1 MRKLM
6 MTGCGLV
13 AAFVAFCAAVAFS
26 REGDVALALELL
38 TIDALAVWGM
48 VKSKTRTAYVVSAAL
63 LTLGVLIV
71 VAYPSMARSQRRRCV
86 NWRQGASLEYSVETR
101 YFRRVT
107 QQPCPV
113 LGKAIAPR
121 EVEAR
126 LKSILIPSLS
136 FRPPATL
143 KDAVLF
149 FQTSSYSDDD
159 AGVFFALR
167 PLASDERYP
176 ELPEMRATDISLGE
190 ALRLVVESTNSR
202 YSIRED
208 GVVVVEPKSWTCEDG
223 GQEYMLTEGRW
234 PADGGPCPESD
245 ATTVAREQIGV
256 PVAVRLLRGLRAAQ
270 EADGSWSDSGSNRLA
285 NTSLAVLAL
294 ASHGDYLG
302 ERSPSTKELVSAFD
316 AGVGCLAKSVYER
329 EGVVRFR
336 GGEEDPRSELLAS
349 FAVFYVYSLTGRR
362 DLRDPAE
369 KLAGRLAKEDF
380 PFLEA
385 ELDADNAER
394 IQWLVLAL
402 EHARFCKFGSPELD
416 SRIARARARIDGYH
430 PGEGYYG
437 LWRDHDSGFNVGDK
451 EAFERF
457 VRNYRELKSTVVKDE
472 TCRLQRTGLGPVAD
486 TAVTILQLD
495 WPVSH
500 KAPRS
505 CKGDAA
511 AGVSVEI

>member
-26 REGDVALALELL
+26 REGDVALALGLL

-48 VKSKTRTAYVVSAAL
+48 VKSKTRTAYVISAAL
-63 LTLGVLIV
+63 LVLGVLIV
-71 VAYPSMARSQRRRCV
+71 VAYPSMARSQRRRYV

-113 LGKAIAPR
+113 LGKAISPR

-136 FRPPATL
+136 FKPPATL

-149 FQTSSYSDDD
+149 FQTSSCSDDD
-159 AGVFFALR
+159 AEVYFALR
-167 PLASDERYP
+167 PLAADERYP

-223 GQEYMLTEGRW
+223 GQEDMLTEGRW

-256 PVAVRLLRGLRAAQ
+256 PVVVRLLRGLRAAQ

-294 ASHGDYLG
+294 ANHGDYRG
-302 ERSPSTKELVSAFD
+302 GRSPSTKE
-316 AGVGCLAKSVYER
+316 
-329 EGVVRFR
+329 
-336 GGEEDPRSELLAS
+336 
-349 FAVFYVYSLTGRR
+349 
-362 DLRDPAE
+362 
-369 KLAGRLAKEDF
+369 
-380 PFLEA
+380 
-385 ELDADNAER
+385 
-394 IQWLVLAL
+394 
-402 EHARFCKFGSPELD
+402 FGSPELD

-451 EAFERF
+451 EACERF
-457 VRNYRELKSTVVKDE
+457 VRSYRELKSTVVKDE

-511 AGVSVEI
+511 AGVPVEI